1 MMYSHAEI
9 PVPWNQPIG
18 LTPASPNILG
28 KITNYHAKD
37 IHIEKDPDAEKD

>member
-1 MMYSHAEI
+1 MYSHAEI
-9 PVPWNQPIG
+9 PVPRNQPIG

-37 IHIEKDPDAEKD
+37 THIGKDPDTGKD

>member
-1 MMYSHAEI
+1 MYSHAEI
-9 PVPWNQPIG
+9 PVPQNQPIG

-37 IHIEKDPDAEKD
+37 THIGKDPDTGKD